1 MISPAEFIPA
11 AEETGFIIPLGEWVI
26 RQACSD
32 ASKWPDDIKIAVN
45 LSPAQFASQNLLQVI
60 VSALAAS
67 GVPPDRL
74 ELEITEEIL
83 LTHNKENLAILNQLR
98 RLGVQIV
105 MDDFGTGYSS
115 LNYLRS
121 LPFDK
126 IKIDRSFVKDLSDG
140 NNLSLEIVR
149 SVASLARVLD
159 VPTTAEG
166 IDTEEQLRIVRAAGC
181 TQFQGYL
188 FSAPK
193 PVSEIVNLFPRLA
206 KVRCA

>member
-11 AEETGFIIPLGEWVI
+11 AEETGFIIPLGEWVV

-188 FSAPK
+188 FSAPS
-193 PVSEIVNLFPRLA
+193 PSR
-206 KVRCA
+206 RS